1 MEDVAWSLSLGGGAW
16 GSWGCGSWPCFLVPT
31 PSRPHQ
37 ESVCLSLTSE
47 GVGES
52 LAAQRS

>member
-16 GSWGCGSWPCFLVPT
+16 GSWGCGSWPCFLVPPT
-31 PSRPHQ
+31 PHL
-37 ESVCLSLTSE
+37 EYVCLSLTSE
-47 GVGES
+47 GAGES